1 MSQPH
6 NKNKYPLSSTIKA
19 PQQALRR
26 MHGEEEA
33 MKQMLKACREWGEA
47 GGAGTAPDPKP

>member
-33 MKQMLKACREWGEA
+33 TKQMLKACREWGEA